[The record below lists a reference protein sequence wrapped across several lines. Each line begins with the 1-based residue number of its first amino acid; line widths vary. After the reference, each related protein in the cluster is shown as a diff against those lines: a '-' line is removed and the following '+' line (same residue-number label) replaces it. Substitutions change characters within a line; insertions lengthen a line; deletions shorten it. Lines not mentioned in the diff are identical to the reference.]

1 MAIGEEEDIDIGDI
15 DTAIMA
21 VTVIDPIVTTVL
33 LTITIII
40 MALTIITTTGDTTG
54 LVVGYSSKLED
65 SSLKVNSF
73 PSPILT

>member
-33 LTITIII
+33 LTITII
-40 MALTIITTTGDTTG
+40 TTTGGTTG